1 MIIEPFRIK
10 VIEPLPIVSRP
21 VRRRA
26 LQSAGYNPF
35 QIPARAVIFDL
46 ISDSGTSAMS
56 LHQWTAL
63 FQAREDF
70 SGQEAYRVYVETAQR
85 ITGFPFIQPVHQG
98 RAAEKLLFDLLL
110 KPGTTTIAN
119 AHFETTRENIKA
131 AGGKPLDL
139 PGPEPPY
146 NGNID
151 LMRLVRII
159 RSRSRIGLLIMT
171 MTSNVYGGQAVSLD
185 NLRQARRLA
194 RRRQI
199 PVVIDASRWA
209 DNAYLIRD
217 YSRSKLSISA
227 IGRELFRHAD
237 MVFFSNKK
245 DGLANIG
252 GSICLRDQSLF
263 ERVQRE
269 IIRQE
274 SYPSSGGL
282 AARDLAAMAEGLK
295 ESINLNYLRSHI
307 TAIRYLGQSLKKRGV
322 SIYEPIGGHAVVVLP
337 HSGPHGSFALA
348 ARIYLEA
355 GIRVGVFDQSVR
367 LALPRRVYTFRQLEW
382 IADQIA
388 IAFHRPAFRLKP
400 VNRPASFYNFFVRF
414 KNY

>member
-1 MIIEPFRIK
+1 MIFEPFRIK
-10 VIEPLPIVSRP
+10 VIEPLPVVSRP
-21 VRRRA
+21 VRHRS

-70 SGQEAYRVYVETAQR
+70 SGQESYRVYVETAQR
-85 ITGFPFIQPVHQG
+85 ITGFPYIQPVHQG
-98 RAAEKLLFDLLL
+98 RAAEKLLFDLLI
-110 KPGTTTIAN
+110 KPGTITLAN
-119 AHFETTRENIKA
+119 THFETTRENIKA
-131 AGGKPLDL
+131 AGGKPIDL

-151 LMRLVRII
+151 LIRLEQLI
-159 RSRSRIGLLIMT
+159 RSRARIGLLIMT
-171 MTSNVYGGQAVSLD
+171 LTSNVHGGQAVSMH
-185 NLRQARRLA
+185 NLRQACRLS
-194 RRRQI
+194 RSRKI
-199 PVVIDASRWA
+199 PVAIDASRWA

-217 YSRSKLSISA
+217 YSGSKLSISA
-227 IGRELFRHAD
+227 IGREFFRLAD

-252 GSICLRDQSLF
+252 GSICLRDQHLF
-263 ERVQRE
+263 ERVKKE

-295 ESINLNYLRSHI
+295 ESINLNYLRAHI
-307 TAIRYLGQSLKKRGV
+307 TAIRFLGQSLKKRGV
-322 SIYEPIGGHAVVVLP
+322 NIYEPIGGHAVVVRP
-337 HSGPHGSFALA
+337 SSEPHGSFALA
-348 ARIYLEA
+348 ARIYLDA
-355 GIRVGVFDQSVR
+355 GIRAGVFDQSVR

-382 IADQIA
+382 IAEQIA
-388 IAFHRPAFRLKP
+388 HAFHQPPLRLKP

-414 KNY
+414 RTY